1 MNRRNFLS
9 SSVLAGAG
17 IPLGIA
23 STASLTSCAETGE
36 AKTKP
41 VTPEEAGMFSFVDKA
56 PDGKPLKAALIG
68 NGDRGTGAAMQF
80 LQAGPNLS
88 LVALADVFPE
98 KQDYCR
104 KLLKEKA
111 GVEIPDKNCFI
122 GFDAWRKVLDMPEID
137 IVLLCTPPHFFPEY
151 FRAAVDA
158 GKHIFVEKPG
168 AIDPVGVRTLIA
180 ASKVAKSKGL
190 SIVAGMQRRHFR
202 IYWEAYLHVRN
213 GMIGDI
219 THATARWDDGASWFK
234 KRRPEWSDM
243 EYCLRNWY
251 NINWLM
257 GDIPLGYV
265 IHNIDIV
272 TWFLGQRPVSVAGYG
287 GCARRSTGDMYDF
300 FSMEYLYADNKTTML
315 ATNRQIDG
323 CTNDISERIYGTKG
337 VVILTN
343 GEHSQIVDN
352 SGNVLWKPDYENNP
366 PKNPYEQEHIHLVES
381 IRLNKPI
388 NQGEDLAYS
397 SMIAV
402 MGRESAYSGKA
413 VTWDEI
419 MVSDLRY
426 GPVKYEMGPVPEYAE
441 GRFPIP
447 GRV

>member
-1 MNRRNFLS
+1 MKRRDFLTN
-9 SSVLAGAG
+9 SVLAGAG

-23 STASLTSCAETGE
+23 SAASLTSCAGAGE

-41 VTPEEAGMFSFVDKA
+41 VTPEDVGMFSFVDKA
-56 PDGKPLKAALIG
+56 PDGKPLKVALIG

-80 LQAGPNLS
+80 LKAGPNLS
-88 LVALADVFPE
+88 LVALADVFPD
-98 KQDYCR
+98 KQESCR
-104 KLLKEKA
+104 KLLKDKA
-111 GVEIPDKNCFI
+111 GVEVPDKNCFT
-122 GFDAWRKVLDMPEID
+122 GFDAWRKALDMPEID
-137 IVLLCTPPHFFPEY
+137 VVLLCTPPHFFPEY

-168 AIDPVGVRTLIA
+168 AIDPAGVRTLIA
-180 ASKVAKSKGL
+180 ASKTAKSKGL
-190 SIVAGMQRRHFR
+190 SIVAGVQRRHHR
-202 IYWEAYLHVRN
+202 VYWEAYLQVRN

-219 THATARWDDGASWFK
+219 THATARWDGGASWFK

-272 TWFLGQRPVSVAGYG
+272 TWFLGQRPVKAAGYG

-300 FSMEYLYADNKTTML
+300 FSMEYVYADNKTML
-315 ATNRQIDG
+315 ATNRQING
-323 CTNDISERIYGTKG
+323 CTNDISEKIYGTKG
-337 VVILTN
+337 VAMLN
-343 GEHSQIVDN
+343 DGKDAKIVDN
-352 SGNVLWKPDYENNP
+352 DGNILWKHDYENHP
-366 PKNPYEQEHIHLVES
+366 VKNPYEQEHIHLVES

-402 MGRESAYSGKA
+402 MGREAAYSGKTI
-413 VTWDEI
+413 TWDEI
-419 MVSDLRY
+419 MASDLRY
-426 GPVKYEMGPVPEYAE
+426 GPTKYEMGPVPEYVE

-447 GRV
+447 GRD